1 MRLSKGV
8 GRSMNSM
15 ELQQVLENYKKY
27 KEETKSKKLE
37 LSNEIVASLNS
48 QFDSFVSGFDV
59 EEYRLAGDLM
69 AERLEKNYFK
79 QDEKVL

>member
-48 QFDSFVSGFDV
+48 QFDSFISGFDV

-79 QDEKVL
+79 QDEKIL

>member
-1 MRLSKGV
+1 
-8 GRSMNSM
+8 MNSM

-48 QFDSFVSGFDV
+48 QFDSFISGFDV

>member
-1 MRLSKGV
+1 
-8 GRSMNSM
+8 MNSM